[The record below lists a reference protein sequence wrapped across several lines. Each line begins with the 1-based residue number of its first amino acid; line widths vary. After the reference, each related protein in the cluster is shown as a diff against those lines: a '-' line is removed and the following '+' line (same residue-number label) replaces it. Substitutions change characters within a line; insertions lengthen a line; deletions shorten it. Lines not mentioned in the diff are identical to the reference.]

1 MAQTRGRVTRVA
13 SPFVRVAVLDSG
25 PILAALNRRDD
36 GHELCKEFFAGF
48 QGRLLLPTT
57 VLAEVCVNLEDRP
70 DIEASFLA
78 SVNRGAFRRACV
90 EDGDIA
96 RMRELVLKYA
106 DFPLGGI
113 DASVI
118 AVAERL
124 HITDVATL
132 DHRHFRAV
140 QPRHVGAFTLLP

>member
-1 MAQTRGRVTRVA
+1 MT
-13 SPFVRVAVLDSG
+13 VAVLDSG
-25 PILAALNRRDD
+25 PVLAALNARDD
-36 GHELCKEFFAGF
+36 DHERCKAFFAGF
-48 QGRLLLPTT
+48 QGRLLLATT

-70 DIEASFLA
+70 EHEASFLA
-78 SVNRGAFRRACV
+78 SVNRGAFRRVCV
-90 EDGDIA
+90 EDADIT

-118 AVAERL
+118 AIAERL
-124 HITDVATL
+124 RITNVATL

-140 QPRHVGAFTLLP
+140 GPRHVAAFTLLP